1 MPISCILKLP
11 LQIKRQIHPSQIQS
25 PQQKTDFN
33 FIVLNKFGNLN
44 WSWRANFNH
53 RASFCFTDRL
63 SPTLQLWSLTRNSRL
78 SRSWGGHWGRTQ
90 MNWEEELQSVANQR
104 HSHEL
109 FSKGF
114 YFFFLPSRELQVS
127 DHEVTMDTLKPSGS
141 SHCSSPYVVIQHL
154 DAQLQGESSCV
165 DGIPLPLTPL
175 FYSYLRITTSWLQNH
190 FLFHLLFHFFYIIKG
205 VQHLCLFRQDDR
217 MPE

>member
-1 MPISCILKLP
+1 MPGIIRTFQHVPISCILKLP
-11 LQIKRQIHPSQIQS
+11 LQIKSQIHPSQIQS

-63 SPTLQLWSLTRNSRL
+63 SPTLQLWSLTWNSRL

-114 YFFFLPSRELQVS
+114 FFFFFCHLENCRSLTMKWPWTHSYPLAAVAAVHPTWWSSTWMPSYKE
-127 DHEVTMDTLKPSGS
+127 KA
-141 SHCSSPYVVIQHL
+141 VVL
-154 DAQLQGESSCV
+154 MA
-165 DGIPLPLTPL
+165 
-175 FYSYLRITTSWLQNH
+175 Y
-190 FLFHLLFHFFYIIKG
+190 LFH
-205 VQHLCLFRQDDR
+205 
-217 MPE
+217 